1 MKKIILL
8 FVAVVYFGLS
18 ASAQSGSSSQSFIGG
33 SLEVQ
38 YFNDRARDLNN
49 PGGRL
54 IITNN
59 SDVAVSKVHIRVTVL
74 IRWQEQSQG
83 FPITS
88 KKTLELCDDDFTNIP
103 AHKTIELTRS
113 KRGIIEGGPE
123 KAGKN
128 YSYNIEITN
137 IVAEP
142 VPFPE
147 PEKRK

>member
-1 MKKIILL
+1 MKKNILL
-8 FVAVVYFGLS
+8 FIVIVHMVLS
-18 ASAQSGSSSQSFIGG
+18 ASAQNASSTQSFIGG

-38 YFNDRARDLNN
+38 YFNDRANDLSN

-59 SDVAVSKVHIRVTVL
+59 SDVTVSKAHIRVTVL

-83 FPITS
+83 FPVTS

-103 AHKTIELTRS
+103 AHKTLEFTRS

-128 YSYNIEITN
+128 YSYNIEISN
-137 IVAEP
+137 VVAEP